1 MDATAARG
9 GVRTWNHREG
19 TMILVVGAT
28 GHLGSVVC
36 EQLAKHGRPIRA
48 LVRATSKPDSL
59 ERLRGLGA
67 ELVEGDLQDRAS
79 LDAACVGVD
88 AVISSASSI
97 SSRVGSYIATVD
109 LEGQRNLIAAA
120 SGAGVG
126 RFVFVSFS
134 SNLITDSPLN
144 RAKRT
149 IESEVR
155 ASGLGYTILRSSFFM
170 EYWLS
175 PLIGVDYPNRKATL
189 FGAGENPISWI
200 TIRDVAEA
208 AAIAAD
214 APAAKDQVIDI
225 GGPAA
230 LSPNEALRLFEDVI
244 GARFELSYV
253 PEAALEAQMADTDDP
268 HTQSITALSLDF
280 AHGDV
285 VDTTNMTARL
295 PFERSTVRR
304 YIEALPDR

>member
-1 MDATAARG
+1 
-9 GVRTWNHREG
+9 
-19 TMILVVGAT
+19 MILVVGAT

-36 EQLAKHGRPIRA
+36 ERLAKRGRPIRA

-59 ERLRGLGA
+59 EHLRGLGA

-79 LDAACVGVD
+79 LDRACAGVD

-109 LEGQRNLIAAA
+109 LEGQRNLIGAAKA
-120 SGAGVG
+120 AGVG

-134 SNLITDSPLN
+134 SNLTTDSPLN

-149 IESEVR
+149 IEAEVQ
-155 ASGLGYTILRSSFFM
+155 ASGVGHTIIRSSFFM

-175 PLIGVDYPNRKATL
+175 PLIGVDYANRKATI
-189 FGAGENPISWI
+189 FGTGENPISWI
-200 TIRDVAEA
+200 TIADVAEA

-214 APAAKDQVIDI
+214 APAAKNQVIDI
-225 GGPAA
+225 GGPEA
-230 LSPNEALRLFEDVI
+230 LSPNEAIRRFEAVI
-244 GARFELSYV
+244 GSPFETTYV
-253 PEAALEAQMADTDDP
+253 PEAALEAQMAGTDDA

-285 VDTTNMTARL
+285 VDTSNMTARL
-295 PFERSTVRR
+295 PFERSTVRQ

>member
-1 MDATAARG
+1 
-9 GVRTWNHREG
+9 
-19 TMILVVGAT
+19 MILVVGAT

-36 EQLAKHGRPIRA
+36 ERLAKHGRPVRA
-48 LVRATSKPDSL
+48 LVRATSNPDSL
-59 ERLRGLGA
+59 ARLRGLGA

-109 LEGQRNLIAAA
+109 LQGQRNLIEAAKGTA
-120 SGAGVG
+120 VG

-134 SNLITDSPLN
+134 SGLTTDSPLN

-149 IESEVR
+149 IEAEVQ
-155 ASGLGYTILRSSFFM
+155 ASGVSHTILRSSFFM

-175 PLIGVDYPNRKATL
+175 PLIGFDYPNRKAMI
-189 FGAGENPISWI
+189 FGAGENAISWI
-200 TIRDVAEA
+200 TIGDVAEA

-214 APAAKDQVIDI
+214 APAARDQIIDI

-230 LSPNEALRLFEDVI
+230 LSPNEALRVFEDVM
-244 GARFELSYV
+244 GAPFEVSYV
-253 PEAALEAQMADTDDP
+253 PEAALEAQMSGTDDA
-268 HTQSITALSLDF
+268 HTQSVTALSLDF

-285 VDTTNMTARL
+285 VDTSNMTARL
-295 PFERSTVRR
+295 PFERSTVQK
-304 YIEALPDR
+304 YIEGLHAG

>member
-1 MDATAARG
+1 
-9 GVRTWNHREG
+9 
-19 TMILVVGAT
+19 MILVVGAT
-28 GHLGSVVC
+28 GHLGTVVC
-36 EQLAKHGRPIRA
+36 ERLARRNRPIRA
-48 LVRATSKPDSL
+48 LVRATSNPDSL
-59 ERLRGLGA
+59 ARLRALGA

-79 LDAACVGVD
+79 LDAACSGVE

-109 LEGQRNLIAAA
+109 LEGQRNLIGAAT
-120 SGAGVG
+120 GTGVD

-134 SNLITDSPLN
+134 SNLTTDSPLN

-149 IESEVR
+149 IEAEVQ
-155 ASGLGYTILRSSFFM
+155 ASGVGYTILRSSFFM

-175 PLIGVDYPNRKATL
+175 PLIGVDYPNRKAMI
-189 FGAGENPISWI
+189 FGAGENPISFI
-200 TIRDVAEA
+200 TIGDVSEA

-214 APAAKDQVIDI
+214 APAAANQVIDI

-230 LSPNEALRLFEDVI
+230 LSPNGALRIFEAVM
-244 GARFELSYV
+244 GGPFTVEYV
-253 PEAALEAQMADTDDP
+253 PEASLEATKAGTDDA

-285 VDTTNMTARL
+285 VDSTNMEARL
-295 PFERSTVRR
+295 PFERATVRQ
-304 YIEALPDR
+304 YVESLKS

>member
-1 MDATAARG
+1 
-9 GVRTWNHREG
+9 
-19 TMILVVGAT
+19 MILVVGAT

-36 EQLAKHGRPIRA
+36 ERLAKRDRPIRA
-48 LVRATSKPDSL
+48 LVRATSRPESL
-59 ERLRGLGA
+59 EHLRSLGA

-79 LDAACVGVD
+79 LDKACVGVD

-120 SGAGVG
+120 KGAGVG

-134 SNLITDSPLN
+134 SNLTTDSPLN

-149 IESEVR
+149 IEAEVQ
-155 ASGLGYTILRSSFFM
+155 ASGLGHTIIRSSFFM

-175 PLIGVDYPNRKATL
+175 PLIGVDYPNRKATI
-189 FGAGENPISWI
+189 FGTGENPISWI
-200 TIRDVAEA
+200 TIADVAEA

-214 APAAKDQVIDI
+214 AAAAKDQVIDI
-225 GGPAA
+225 GGPEA
-230 LSPNEALRLFEDVI
+230 LSPNEAIRRFEAVI
-244 GARFELSYV
+244 GAPFETTYV
-253 PEAALEAQMADTDDP
+253 LEAALEAQIAGTDDA
-268 HTQSITALSLDF
+268 HTQSVTALSLDF

-285 VDTTNMTARL
+285 VDTSNMTARL
-295 PFERSTVRR
+295 PFERSTVRQ